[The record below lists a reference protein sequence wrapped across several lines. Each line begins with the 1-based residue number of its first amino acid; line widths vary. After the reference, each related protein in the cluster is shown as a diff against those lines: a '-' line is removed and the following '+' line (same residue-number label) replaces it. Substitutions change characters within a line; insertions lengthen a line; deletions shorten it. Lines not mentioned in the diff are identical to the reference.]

1 MRVLVSLLLVAAIAV
16 LVALIGRYQEG
27 YLLVV
32 APPWRIEISLVLS
45 AIVLIVVLA
54 LGYMALRFLGYTL
67 YLPTHVE
74 AYRQRARREHYS
86 KNLAGAWQA
95 YLEGRYGR
103 ATKLAAEA
111 WGVGDN
117 AALPGLLAAR
127 AAHFAGD
134 TEKRDLWLTRAEEAA
149 GDNREAVLA
158 TRAELMLD
166 ERRFEDA
173 QRLLTELLEHG
184 PRHVATLRMKLRAAQ
199 GLQNWDEVLRLLT
212 QLEKHNALPRTLAVR
227 LRSTATL
234 ENLRRKAFDADS
246 LASFWDRLRDRD
258 RRNPQIA
265 AAAARLFIKVGN
277 CREAYRVVRAA
288 LESQWNSELVLL
300 FADCCAGN
308 SIELIGDGERWLK
321 AHPRDAAL
329 LLTLGRLCV
338 RGELWGKAKSYFDA
352 SLSEQP
358 SRAAHVGAARLAESL
373 GREAE
378 ARVHFRAA
386 CDESLPAEPGESR

>member
-1 MRVLVSLLLVAAIAV
+1 MRILVSLLLVAAVAV

-27 YLLVV
+27 YLLIV

-45 AIVLIVVLA
+45 AIIVIVVLA
-54 LGYMALRFLGYTL
+54 VGYMALRLLGYTL

-74 AYRQRARREHYS
+74 AYRQRARRERFS
-86 KNLAGAWQA
+86 QKLSDAWQA
-95 YLEGRYGR
+95 YFEGRYGR
-103 ATKLAAEA
+103 AAKLAAEA
-111 WGVGDN
+111 WSVGEN
-117 AALPGLLAAR
+117 SALPPLLVAR

-134 TEKRDLWLTRAEEAA
+134 TEKRDLWLKRAEETA
-149 GDNREAVLA
+149 GNNREAILA
-158 TRAELMLD
+158 TRAELLLD

-173 QRLLTELLEHG
+173 HGILTELLEHG

-199 GLQNWDEVLRLLT
+199 GLQNWDEVLRVLG
-212 QLEKHNALPRTLAVR
+212 QLESHKALPGTLATR

-234 ENLRRKAFDADS
+234 ENLRRKAFAADA
-246 LASFWDRLRDRD
+246 LAAFWDKLRDRD

-265 AAAARLFIKVGN
+265 AAAARLFIKAGN

-288 LESQWNSELVLL
+288 LESQWTSELVLL

-308 SIELIGDGERWLK
+308 SIELIGDAERWLK
-321 AHPRDAAL
+321 THPRDAAL
-329 LLTLGRLCV
+329 LLTLGRLCI

-358 SRAAHVGAARLAESL
+358 SRAAHIGAARLAESL

-378 ARVHFRAA
+378 ARVHYRAA
-386 CDESLPAEPGESR
+386 CDESLPPEPGESR